1 MSITV
6 LEPGAFS
13 SFQDLGRT
21 GVQHAGVP
29 VSGVMDELS
38 HRLANWAA
46 GNRDDA
52 ATLEITLTGP
62 QLRFEQDAIVAWCGA
77 DLSPTFDGH
86 RLPAVTPTR
95 VSAGS
100 ILRFGRRTAGLRAYL
115 AINGGYAIDPVL
127 GSRSTY
133 VRGGFGGLQGRALR
147 RGDPIPLPVRVAGDA
162 PREIV
167 ARPVDAA
174 VSRALIALLAAQGTV
189 QTERPVR
196 VVAGR
201 EWSQFGEAMRRR
213 LLETPWRIGPQSDR
227 MGYRLEGRSL
237 RRASGGDILSEAVSF
252 GTIQVPP
259 DGQPIVLMA
268 DRQTTGGYPR
278 IAQVASVD
286 LPLVAQRGPGE
297 RLRFELIE
305 LEQAQQ
311 LLLERAQLWRTVWPV
326 HPALQRQ

>member
-6 LEPGAFS
+6 LKPGAFS
-13 SFQDLGRT
+13 SFQDLGRA
-21 GVQHAGVP
+21 GMQHAGVP

-46 GNRDDA
+46 GNRDDT
-52 ATLEITLTGP
+52 ATLEITLLGP
-62 QLRFEQDAIVAWCGA
+62 ELRFEQDAIIAWCGA

-100 ILRFGRRTAGLRAYL
+100 TLRFGRRIAGLRAYL
-115 AINGGYAIDPVL
+115 AINGGYAIDPVM

-147 RGDPIPLPVRVAGDA
+147 KDDPIPLPARAAGDA

-167 ARPVDAA
+167 ARPVEAA
-174 VSRALIALLAAQGTV
+174 VSRALAALLAAQGTV
-189 QTERPVR
+189 ETERPVR
-196 VVAGR
+196 IVAGR
-201 EWSQFGEAMRRR
+201 EWSQFGAPMRRR
-213 LLETPWRIGPQSDR
+213 LLETPWRIGAQSDR
-227 MGYRLEGRSL
+227 MGYRLEGEPL

-268 DRQTTGGYPR
+268 ERQTTGGYPK
-278 IAQVASVD
+278 IGQVASVD

-297 RLRFELIE
+297 HLRFELIE

-311 LLLERAQLWRTVWPV
+311 LLLERARLWRTVWPV
-326 HPALQRQ
+326 HPALQWQ

>member
-6 LEPGAFS
+6 LKPGAFS

-21 GVQHAGVP
+21 GMQHAGVP

-46 GNRDDA
+46 GNRDDT
-52 ATLEITLTGP
+52 ATLEITLVGP
-62 QLRFEQDAIVAWCGA
+62 ELRFEQDAIIAWCGA

-100 ILRFGRRTAGLRAYL
+100 TLRFARRIAGLRAYL
-115 AINGGYAIDPVL
+115 AINGGYAIDPVM

-147 RGDPIPLPVRVAGDA
+147 KDDLIPLPARAAGDA

-174 VSRALIALLAAQGTV
+174 VSRALAALLAAQGTLDA
-189 QTERPVR
+189 ERPVR
-196 VVAGR
+196 IVAGR
-201 EWSQFGEAMRRR
+201 EWPQFGEPMRRR
-213 LLETPWRIGPQSDR
+213 LLETPWRIGAQSDR
-227 MGYRLEGRSL
+227 MGYRLEGEPL

-268 DRQTTGGYPR
+268 ERQTTGGYPK
-278 IAQVASVD
+278 IGQVASVD

-297 RLRFELIE
+297 HLRFELIE

-311 LLLERAQLWRTVWPV
+311 LLLERARLWRTVWPV
-326 HPALQRQ
+326 HPALQWQ